1 MNLVSDTITSQR
13 GHHNR
18 IVCAI
23 DGLPYFYSLP
33 RSESDRLSFRWR
45 VWLENASDCKD
56 LVISERAESEWNG
69 ETEVVF
75 ACRPLAVPEKML
87 FAEHHFSHAA
97 STFYPSPFEEA
108 AANLAS
114 SRRRTFFW
122 NSFSPIHIG
131 IAVLKD
137 LNPRDANAR

>member
-1 MNLVSDTITSQR
+1 MAITTALYVLLMAC
-13 GHHNR
+13 R
-18 IVCAI
+18 IST
-23 DGLPYFYSLP
+23 LPASRV
-33 RSESDRLSFRWR
+33 RSFIFPLARLAGKCIR
-45 VWLENASDCKD
+45 LKD

-114 SRRRTFFW
+114 SRRSTSFW

-131 IAVLKD
+131 IALLKD